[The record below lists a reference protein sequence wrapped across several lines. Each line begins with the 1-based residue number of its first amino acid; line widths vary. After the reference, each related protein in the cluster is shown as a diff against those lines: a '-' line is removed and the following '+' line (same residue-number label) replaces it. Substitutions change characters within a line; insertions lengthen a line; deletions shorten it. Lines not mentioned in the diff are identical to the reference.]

1 MRFKVGDKV
10 KIVKNTHPE
19 NKAKYGDIGT
29 VCRIDLNNASYPI
42 LLNEYDTWL
51 MEDWLK
57 LLESEVT
64 MKDAKYGVQY
74 DRNGDPVE
82 FFKTKAKATKRIEE
96 LLDDSEV
103 DKKSIK
109 LFTVGQV
116 WEVKK
121 QIEFELVKV

>member
-1 MRFKVGDKV
+1 MRFRAGDRVMQTKKCSGTLPG
-10 KIVKNTHPE
+10 KIYTVEDYIN
-19 NKAKYGDIGT
+19 DSLIIGNST
-29 VCRIDLNNASYPI
+29 TSGCLCQDF
-42 LLNEYDTWL
+42 W
-51 MEDWLK
+51 K
-57 LLESEVT
+57 LATESEVT

-109 LFTVGQV
+109 LFTIGQV

-121 QIEFELVKV
+121 QVEFELVKV